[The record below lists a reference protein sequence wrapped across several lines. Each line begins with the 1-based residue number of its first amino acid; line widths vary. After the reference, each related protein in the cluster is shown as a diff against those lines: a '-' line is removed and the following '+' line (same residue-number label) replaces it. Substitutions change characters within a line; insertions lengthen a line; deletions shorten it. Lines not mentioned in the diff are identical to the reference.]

1 MTKHHLP
8 KNIKRQNL
16 PKNIKRQNLPKNIKT
31 QNKILSFGKWLHIR
45 FNFQKIVFEYLKHS
59 KNKIWKKNVK
69 YIYIIQFQYQ
79 HILLMS
85 MYTPDINW
93 PLTKKN
99 CYFLLFTEK
108 KNAIN

>member
-1 MTKHHLP
+1 MY
-8 KNIKRQNL
+8 
-16 PKNIKRQNLPKNIKT
+16 
-31 QNKILSFGKWLHIR
+31 S
-45 FNFQKIVFEYLKHS
+45 
-59 KNKIWKKNVK
+59 
-69 YIYIIQFQYQ
+69 IYIIQFQYQ

-108 KNAIN
+108 KYAIN